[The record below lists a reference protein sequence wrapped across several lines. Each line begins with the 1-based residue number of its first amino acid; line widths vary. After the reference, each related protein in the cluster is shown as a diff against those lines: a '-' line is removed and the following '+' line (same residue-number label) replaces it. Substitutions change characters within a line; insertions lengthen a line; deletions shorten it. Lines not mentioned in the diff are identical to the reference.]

1 MRTASLLLLCGSL
14 AGLGCSSS
22 ATTTSNSQ
30 NDKDRIQGTWIVT
43 SAAAEGLPTDPNPLL
58 NAKFVFEGDTVTLL
72 TDKKK
77 GRFELRPDK
86 DPKEIDLVP
95 QSNESEDNSPVAG
108 IYKFDGETLVL
119 CMASNSSTA
128 STDSTGK
135 VIKSDVKIGKRPTNF
150 ADKGDALLLTLT
162 REKK

>member
-1 MRTASLLLLCGSL
+1 MRNFIVLVLFGSL
-14 AGLGCSSS
+14 TGLGCSTSS
-22 ATTTSNSQ
+22 TTSSNPQS
-30 NDKDRIQGTWIVT
+30 DKDRIQGTWIVT
-43 SAAAEGLPTDPNPLL
+43 GAEAKDLPSDPNPLL
-58 NAKFVFEGDTVTLL
+58 NATFVFEGDTVTLL

-95 QSNESEDNSPVAG
+95 QSNEADDNSPVAG

-119 CMASNSSTA
+119 CMASNSSSATM
-128 STDSTGK
+128 DSNGK
-135 VIKSDVKIGKRPTNF
+135 LIKSEVKIGKRPTSF